1 MNDTQTVTA
10 QEGKCNAKNRQ
21 GKPCKRPAGHGTNHA
36 GVGSC
41 RLHSGNTPNGIVSA
55 QRKIAAQAVGMFALR
70 RDVDPRTALLE
81 EVHRAAGAIV
91 WLESKVNELD
101 AQELVWGVTE
111 ERDSTGHMGDSLTR
125 SAAYSKWYEMLGDE
139 RKRLVDASKACI
151 AAGLMEREVQIAEKQ
166 GLMIAAVVRGI
177 LGKLNLTPEQEAL
190 VGVVVPQELR
200 MINGPVNV

>member
-1 MNDTQTVTA
+1 MDNQATA
-10 QEGKCNAKNRQ
+10 TSQEGKCNAKGRT
-21 GKPCKRPAGHGTNHA
+21 GKPCKRPAGHGTAH
-36 GVGSC
+36 VGYGAC
-41 RLHSGNTPNGIVSA
+41 RLHAGGTPNAMISA
-55 QRKIAAQAVGMFALR
+55 QRKMAVEAVGMFALR

-91 WLESKVNELD
+91 WLEGKVNELD
-101 AQELVWGVTE
+101 AQALIWGVTE
-111 ERDSTGHMGDSLTR
+111 ERDSTGHMGDSVTS
-125 SAAYSKWYEMLGDE
+125 SATYSKWYEMLGDE